1 MIDIVE
7 GSLNIQPYELVMP
20 KTMAEKLGLTPEDNL
35 YDLVTDKKSFTK
47 KFLSNLA
54 NKVTD

>member
-1 MIDIVE
+1 
-7 GSLNIQPYELVMP
+7 MP